1 MIHHLPISPILSSYC
16 NPSLI
21 ITFYV
26 YVNMT
31 SYVSNISHESMYY
44 RIRICPF
51 GNCIQGWITVNESEM
66 LVTGKMMGVKH

>member
-1 MIHHLPISPILSSYC
+1 MINHLPRSPILSSYC
-16 NPSLI
+16 NLSLI

-31 SYVSNISHESMYY
+31 FYVFSISHESMYY

-51 GNCIQGWITVNESEM
+51 GNCIQGWITVHASET
-66 LVTGKMMGVKH
+66 LVTGKMMGLKH